1 VELHA
6 TQDSLPPLAKM
17 AFHQLIDRLES
28 VGEEIR
34 KMEREIVTWCRHN
47 DASRRLATIPGIGP
61 ITASAIAAAVPDIS
75 QFRSGRQ
82 FAAWLGLTPRA
93 HSSGG
98 KEKLGGISKQGDG
111 YIRRLLVTGATAV
124 IRMARQGNPSK
135 VWAARLLERKPARLV
150 SVALANKTARI
161 AWAVLARNQSYM
173 APAV

>member
-1 VELHA
+1 M
-6 TQDSLPPLAKM
+6 P
-17 AFHQLIDRLES
+17 
-28 VGEEIR
+28 
-34 KMEREIVTWCRHN
+34 
-47 DASRRLATIPGIGP
+47 DASA
-61 ITASAIAAAVPDIS
+61 
-75 QFRSGRQ
+75 FRSGRQ

-98 KEKLGGISKQGDG
+98 KQRLGGISKQGDG

-124 IRMARQGNPSK
+124 IRMARQGNASK
-135 VWAARLLERKPARLV
+135 VWAARLLQRKPARLV